1 MYKNEN
7 DSELIYLISES
18 NEEAKEIFYEKY
30 RGVIEVKA
38 KKYAN
43 FVSSKGYDINDL
55 IQEGMIGL
63 TQALNDFKE
72 QKNVQFNT
80 FANLCIDRQ
89 IFSFIRNITRDKHKI
104 LNDSVSIDA
113 NISPSGRPLVELL
126 FDENNINPEEAFI
139 ERETKYELFKKIEDK
154 LTKSEK
160 DVFDLRM
167 QGFTYKEI
175 ASLLNLTLKAVDGAI
190 GRIKNKITNILERD

>member
-113 NISPSGRPLVELL
+113 NVSPSGRPLVELL

-175 ASLLNLTLKAVDGAI
+175 ASLLNLTPKAVDGAI

>member
-104 LNDSVSIDA
+104 LNDSVSIDT
-113 NISPSGRPLVELL
+113 NVSPSGRPLVELL

-139 ERETKYELFKKIEDK
+139 ERETKYELFTKIEDK

-175 ASLLNLTLKAVDGAI
+175 ACLLNLTPKAVDGAI

>member
-113 NISPSGRPLVELL
+113 NVSPSGRPLVELL

-175 ASLLNLTLKAVDGAI
+175 ACLLNLTPKAVDGAI

>member
-113 NISPSGRPLVELL
+113 HVSPSGRPLVEFL

-175 ASLLNLTLKAVDGAI
+175 ACLLNLTPKAVYGAI

>member
-38 KKYAN
+38 KKYAK